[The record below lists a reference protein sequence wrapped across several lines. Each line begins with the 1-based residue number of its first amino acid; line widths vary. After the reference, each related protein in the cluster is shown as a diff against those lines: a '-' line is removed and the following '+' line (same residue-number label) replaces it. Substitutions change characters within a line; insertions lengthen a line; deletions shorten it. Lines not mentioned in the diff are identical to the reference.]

1 MKYLEQHNN
10 YTYLKKY
17 RKYLRKNLT
26 PAEAILWKFLKSK
39 QMEGIKF
46 RRQFSIGNC
55 IVDFYCPRCR
65 LAIELD
71 GEPHFTPEGIEN
83 DINRERYMSRM
94 EITMLRF
101 ENDLVIK
108 KTETVL
114 SIILDKIKELEKT
127 TFLARSSPPTKE

>member
-1 MKYLEQHNN
+1 MQYLERHNN

-17 RKYLRKNLT
+17 RRHLRKNLT
-26 PAEAILWKFLKSK
+26 PAEAILWRVLKSK

-55 IVDFYCPRCR
+55 IVDFYCPKFR

-71 GEPHFTPEGIEN
+71 GESHFTPEGIEK
-83 DINRERYMSRM
+83 DINRDDYLNQM
-94 EITMLRF
+94 EIFILRF

-108 KTETVL
+108 RTETVL
-114 SIILDKIKELEKT
+114 SFILDKIKELEKMT
-127 TFLARSSPPTKE
+127 LPSRSSPPSLG